1 MCMKLAGPASAHLRV
16 GATAPAA
23 TGTVSTLGSASPL
36 LHTTLPPTVP
46 HSTACGCG
54 CRHSPVNTRSSTP
67 TPAATAATGGHT
79 LYHPTHNSMAGSLL
93 PSSAQHH
100 LHHHRQQAHAPG
112 PGAMRASP
120 HASARQACPASCS
133 PQRARA
139 FSTVRRWAGDD
150 EDDEFD
156 RSLDQHSPISTAQA
170 AQVMQDPM
178 AMLLASRGMPLGISL
193 PMKKREAP
201 TEEQR
206 SPLPQSAAPLST
218 ASGEPANDE
227 SPSSPSPPPSAAAA
241 AAAAPPPP
249 AAGAEGGYQMEAM
262 DELFDA
268 ASGATPGGGDA
279 WGTTRESAE
288 DIARRIAGPADG
300 PGGGDDSP
308 AEEDEVMTFRPE
320 DPKHADLEAMT
331 KDIKG
336 LDEVWEILASVPWLD
351 DNIIVEKELKGV
363 AMFSLLGTL
372 EEVGFGIRSQL
383 DRIWAGERNDD
394 IILESVQPREQAALI
409 SIMYHTKQL
418 ETKHGAPASYIPRP
432 PSTPTQPEV
441 LSPFK
446 M

>member
-1 MCMKLAGPASAHLRV
+1 M
-16 GATAPAA
+16 APAV
-23 TGTVSTLGSASPL
+23 TSTVSTLASASPH
-36 LHTTLPPTVP
+36 LHTILPLTAP

-54 CRHSPVNTRSSTP
+54 CRSSPTNTHSSTP
-67 TPAATAATGGHT
+67 TTAAATGSPT
-79 LYHPTHNSMAGSLL
+79 LYTPTHSSMAGSLL

-100 LHHHRQQAHAPG
+100 LQQQHHRQRAHAPTG
-112 PGAMRASP
+112 LGAMRVPLQPSTQQ
-120 HASARQACPASCS
+120 ARSASCFS
-133 PQRARA
+133 QRAFRA

-150 EDDEFD
+150 EEDEFD

-201 TEEQR
+201 NEEQR
-206 SPLPQSAAPLST
+206 SPPLPHSAAPLST
-218 ASGEPANDE
+218 ASGESADDE
-227 SPSSPSPPPSAAAA
+227 SPSLSSSSSPPPPSAAAA
-241 AAAAPPPP
+241 AAAAPP
-249 AAGAEGGYQMEAM
+249 AAGAEAGYQMEAM

-268 ASGATPGGGDA
+268 ASGATPGGGGA

-300 PGGGDDSP
+300 SGSSGDDSP

-320 DPKHADLEAMT
+320 DPKHVDLEAMT

-394 IILESVQPREQAALI
+394 IILEGVQPREQAALI

-418 ETKHGAPASYIPRP
+418 ETKHGAPASFIPRP